1 MNLQEVLQTL
11 IESGLS
17 ETEIAQRIGVSQPT
31 VNRIKNGAD
40 PAYRTGK
47 QLERLY
53 RAVRRRRRGR
63 ARPSATAPGEGNRPE
78 AAGAGRRQ
86 AATAA
91 GESVNPNGGP
101 APARSRE
108 NHDAGYFH

>member
-17 ETEIAQRIGVSQPT
+17 ETEIARRIGVSQPT

-63 ARPSATAPGEGNRPE
+63 ARPSATAPGEGNRP
-78 AAGAGRRQ
+78 AAASASRRQ
-86 AATAA
+86 AVAA
-91 GESVNPNGGP
+91 GESVNPSGGP
-101 APARSRE
+101 APAR
-108 NHDAGYFH
+108 

>member
-17 ETEIAQRIGVSQPT
+17 ETEIARRIGVSQPT

-53 RAVRRRRRGR
+53 RAVRRRRSRHPR
-63 ARPSATAPGEGNRPE
+63 RSAPAPG
-78 AAGAGRRQ
+78 AG
-86 AATAA
+86 
-91 GESVNPNGGP
+91 
-101 APARSRE
+101 
-108 NHDAGYFH
+108 

>member
-1 MNLQEVLQTL
+1 MNLQEVLRTL

-47 QLERLY
+47 RLERLY
-53 RAVRRRRRGR
+53 RAVRRRHPRRSAP
-63 ARPSATAPGEGNRPE
+63 ARGGDNRPE
-78 AAGAGRRQ
+78 TTRAGPRQ
-86 AATAA
+86 AAAA
-91 GESVNPNGGP
+91 GEPVNPNGGP
-101 APARSRE
+101 GPARSRE
-108 NHDAGYFH
+108 NHDA

>member
-11 IESGLS
+11 IASGLS

-47 QLERLY
+47 KLEQLH
-53 RAVRRRRRGR
+53 RAVGRRRRRHPR
-63 ARPSATAPGEGNRPE
+63 RSEPAPG
-78 AAGAGRRQ
+78 AG
-86 AATAA
+86 
-91 GESVNPNGGP
+91 
-101 APARSRE
+101 
-108 NHDAGYFH
+108 